1 MIHTEL
7 ILTGKPVSS
16 SYQNLLQFSGS
27 GVTSTLVK
35 ADGNDFDYTASVSIT
50 SSYSVSSSW
59 APGSATYTSSLYG
72 TASWAVNAVNGG
84 TLLTTGSTYPFTA
97 SWANNS
103 ISASYVSGAYS
114 YINNLS
120 SSTITVNNGAK
131 IGGMSGG
138 ITSVDTVQIGAT
150 DVGIPLPDAS
160 YKRDGAVQIGWGAG
174 QSAIT
179 ASNAVAIGIQAG
191 TNTKLA
197 NNATQIG
204 VLAGANTTTAS
215 SAVQIGVSAGQN
227 STDATSAVQI
237 GNTAGGNS
245 NTAINAVQVG
255 AFAGLYA
262 RTGSYTTFIG
272 SGTDALEQSLNV
284 EKSIAIGYNAKVSG
298 SKMAVIGG
306 TGADAVSV
314 GIGTTSPQNTLEVV
328 GNIYASSVTAS
339 LSGTASWAVS
349 ASYAMNGGGTGVVD
363 GGSYNISA
371 SWASSS
377 LSASYVSESVMGKS
391 VYQIQYITS
400 ASYAALS
407 PPVATTVYIIKD
419 LVSTITIVSA
429 SWAETASFALNG
441 GTVGS
446 FMNSNNPT
454 FTGTMTQNTGG
465 AFEIDIAG
473 NIKTAGTI
481 IATGSITSLGGF
493 VGTASWATNALTASV
508 MAPSLPYVT
517 IATSSANWITCSFLD
532 TDEYVNIA
540 TGSVTYNFTCSNLP
554 ASSMT
559 SNLTLFLNNTITGT
573 NTASLSFPAN
583 WSFVGLAPTYITAS
597 KHAVLNL
604 KAWGTSNIAAAWNPQ
619 Y

>member
-59 APGSATYTSSLYG
+59 APGSATYTSSLFG
-72 TASWAVNAVNGG
+72 TASWAVNA
-84 TLLTTGSTYPFTA
+84 LTASYAVTTSFVHVETESSSFASSSISSSYAFTA
-97 SWANNS
+97 SFALNS
-103 ISASYVSGAYS
+103 
-114 YINNLS
+114 
-120 SSTITVNNGAK
+120 
-131 IGGMSGG
+131 
-138 ITSVDTVQIGAT
+138 
-150 DVGIPLPDAS
+150 
-160 YKRDGAVQIGWGAG
+160 
-174 QSAIT
+174 
-179 ASNAVAIGIQAG
+179 
-191 TNTKLA
+191 
-197 NNATQIG
+197 
-204 VLAGANTTTAS
+204 
-215 SAVQIGVSAGQN
+215 
-227 STDATSAVQI
+227 
-237 GNTAGGNS
+237 
-245 NTAINAVQVG
+245 
-255 AFAGLYA
+255 
-262 RTGSYTTFIG
+262 
-272 SGTDALEQSLNV
+272 
-284 EKSIAIGYNAKVSG
+284 
-298 SKMAVIGG
+298 
-306 TGADAVSV
+306 
-314 GIGTTSPQNTLEVV
+314 
-328 GNIYASSVTAS
+328 
-339 LSGTASWAVS
+339 
-349 ASYAMNGGGTGVVD
+349 GGGTGVVA

-517 IATSSANWITCSFLD
+517 IVTSSANWITCSFLD

-554 ASSMT
+554 ASSKT